1 MTIAQILDRSHIQL
15 IHYFNA
21 QTTDQLRTILKQ
33 LYVERY
39 VKYNIALDEPYKL
52 VSNLIVQRTTDLAT
66 KARMQQYGVSRY

>member
-52 VSNLIVQRTTDLAT
+52 VSNLIVQRTTDSAT
-66 KARMQQYGVSRY
+66 RARIQQYGVSRY